1 MNQIIR
7 RAVPLLLSSALLFTA
22 PQAALAAQAPAAPLP
37 GYRSQPFETD
47 YLSSGGTTQTARRS
61 YPRRYSLTAAGEM
74 PDLSAAQGGWNTA
87 WAIAA
92 ARSAESS
99 L

>member
-37 GYRSQPFETD
+37 GYRSQPFEPG
-47 YLSSGGTTQTARRS
+47 YLSSGGTAQPAPGIS
-61 YPRRYSLTAAGEM
+61 PAASR
-74 PDLSAAQGGWNTA
+74 L
-87 WAIAA
+87 
-92 ARSAESS
+92 
-99 L
+99 